1 MKKNKKAAVI
11 LYVLILLFM
20 ASTLVFIVLSDM
32 EKWNNYLSVSDLT
45 LMEKKVLS
53 QNAKINLDH
62 HYKNNSDWDWFIDEL
77 KCPDFY
83 ITKKISD
90 DEEKTETE
98 TITTTLTFEN
108 DNFYCSSWDYKL
120 LLKKPSGLQYF
131 FDFPE
136 TERWQNTIFS
146 DFLIREEKYPLNNW
160 IVVGNF
166 IVFENINSDISKLKV
181 EKWFTAW
188 IDGIDDNLNNDDFKE
203 DSTMVWFEDNDALA
217 RKVVLSYPIV
227 KKWQKRYNIFST
239 SAESRKI
246 ISENKNNWD
255 NENNPSSCS
264 KCLDSKEKIYIWIWI
279 DTPFLWNIEIV
290 RKNKNTGV
298 IDNISTGDIDN
309 FTWMIYLKN
318 FTVWEDYTSKVYYEN
333 GDIKDCEI
341 WWTNFKKAYLDSN
354 IYCFS
359 ELNVRDYDYD
369 FFVIAGDNFI
379 QKLDWDWLV
388 FYIVERD
395 WTYINPIKD
404 DWDKIEILQSH
415 VFNHSGKDILKTGH
429 FSIPKP

>member
-62 HYKNNSDWDWFIDEL
+62 HYKNNSDWDWFRDQL
-77 KCPDFY
+77 KCPDFK

-90 DEEKTETE
+90 NEEKTEPDP
-98 TITTTLTFEN
+98 ITTTLTFEN

-120 LLKKPSGLQYF
+120 LLKKPSGWQYF

-146 DFLIREEKYPLNNW
+146 DFLIWEEKYSLNNW
-160 IVVGNF
+160 IVED
-166 IVFENINSDISKLKV
+166 INIDISKVEV
-181 EKWFTAW
+181 EKWFDAW

-203 DSTMVWFEDNDALA
+203 DSTISGFVDNDTDAKKEYLKYIDEIIEPNS
-217 RKVVLSYPIV
+217 RKRV
-227 KKWQKRYNIFST
+227 NIFSIWRET
-239 SAESRKI
+239 VYFLYSHDCKKCINTIDDYYIGMAVDNPIDEWILEIERIDRRTWEIKLLETWKI
-246 ISENKNNWD
+246 KLYSGIIYTNNFKSYFKDWT
-255 NENNPSSCS
+255 EKYCNPASYS
-264 KCLDSKEKIYIWIWI
+264 
-279 DTPFLWNIEIV
+279 
-290 RKNKNTGV
+290 
-298 IDNISTGDIDN
+298 GDI
-309 FTWMIYLKN
+309 
-318 FTVWEDYTSKVYYEN
+318 
-333 GDIKDCEI
+333 IKDKF
-341 WWTNFKKAYLDSN
+341 WNFCFFKISDLDN
-354 IYCFS
+354 
-359 ELNVRDYDYD
+359 YDYR
-369 FFVIAGDNFI
+369 FFYT
-379 QKLDWDWLV
+379 LV
-388 FYIVERD
+388 NTEETPNYSLIGRLFYFTERD
-395 WTYINPIKD
+395 WHFINPIRD